1 MKKSQLN
8 EGNHMN
14 DDDNIEGKTSAFL
27 TAMIPIS
34 FFILLGLI
42 VAIDYFLK
50 R

>member
-1 MKKSQLN
+1 
-8 EGNHMN
+8 MN
-14 DDDNIEGKTSAFL
+14 DDDDNNEGKTSAFL

-34 FFILLGLI
+34 FFVLLGLI